1 MLKSTLK
8 LCNSTQFYKELKKL
22 ISKKFSTDIR
32 VKAME
37 KNSYKNISIK
47 IYETRVMFVIC
58 YLNNYLFY
66 YESQYDEYKT
76 VIRCKWL
83 QLKETHD
90 FILLYFL
97 MEINNLYT
105 SINVGNNIVSIYLF
119 KQWLYRNIVKNKI
132 FQYFFWLNYI
142 LSIWIWFYFLRF
154 CNFRFSFFLLI
165 MSLII

>member
-1 MLKSTLK
+1 
-8 LCNSTQFYKELKKL
+8 
-22 ISKKFSTDIR
+22 
-32 VKAME
+32 
-37 KNSYKNISIK
+37 
-47 IYETRVMFVIC
+47 MFVIC

-97 MEINNLYT
+97 MEINNLYA

-119 KQWLYRNIVKNKI
+119 KQ
-132 FQYFFWLNYI
+132 
-142 LSIWIWFYFLRF
+142 
-154 CNFRFSFFLLI
+154 
-165 MSLII
+165 